1 MNRFWL
7 GLNLRTKI
15 AGLAS
20 LLVMVAVL
28 TLTLISIQREKSNF
42 KKELENQA
50 NLLLRTLPL
59 TMWDHIN
66 QNQIDELLVF
76 SEIINDTDNITR
88 FVIFESTGEILVD
101 SKGSDEGLTI
111 GIDALG
117 KTVLDTAQDKVF
129 TSWQT
134 NQLIACRPIRHGT
147 ENIGAVLIG
156 LSTKP
161 LDEKIATI
169 TQQGILLAVFAS
181 IIGAGFS
188 YLLGF
193 QISYPLM
200 KLADIAAQMADG
212 DLYIR
217 SNPKSQDEIGQLGAA
232 FNRMVA
238 AIQAREGDLR
248 DLTDSLEHAVI
259 ERTTELQEKNE
270 ALERIAITDE
280 LTRIFNR
287 RYFFELAEK
296 EIERTKRYN
305 HPVSVVL
312 IDADHFK
319 NINDSYGHLVGDQ
332 ILVNLANFLEGNI
345 RRIDILAR
353 YGGEEFIVLMPET
366 ECEDAAIS
374 AERIRKLVES
384 TPMTKGGVD
393 VKITISVGIAC
404 WDGNGEM
411 SLDSLLAHADFAL
424 YQSKESGRNLVSIWH
439 NDQ

>member
-1 MNRFWL
+1 MKRFYL
-7 GLNLRTKI
+7 ALNLRTKI

-20 LLVMVAVL
+20 LLVMAAVL
-28 TLTLISIQREKSNF
+28 SLTLISIQREKSNF
-42 KKELENQA
+42 KRELEDQA

-59 TMWDHIN
+59 TMWDHISH
-66 QNQIDELLVF
+66 NQIDELLAL
-76 SEIINDTDNITR
+76 SEIINDAENITQ

-101 SKGSDEGLTI
+101 SKGDAENLTI
-111 GIDALG
+111 ELATLG
-117 KTVLDTAQDKVF
+117 KTVLDTAQDKIY

-134 NQLIACRPIRHGT
+134 NQLIACRPIRHNS

-156 LSTKP
+156 LSTEP
-161 LDEKIATI
+161 LDKKISTI
-169 TQQGILLAVFAS
+169 TQQGILLAMIAS

-193 QISYPLM
+193 QISHPLM
-200 KLADIAAQMADG
+200 KLAEIAAQMADG

-217 SNPKSQDEIGQLGAA
+217 SNPKSQDEIGQLGTA
-232 FNRMVA
+232 FNRMVT
-238 AIQAREGDLR
+238 AIQSREGDLR
-248 DLTDSLEHAVI
+248 DLTNSLEHAVI

-270 ALERIAITDE
+270 ALKRIAITDE
-280 LTRIFNR
+280 LTKIFNR
-287 RYFFELAEK
+287 RHFFELAEV
-296 EIERTKRYN
+296 EIERTRRYN

-345 RRIDILAR
+345 RRIDIHAR

-366 ECEDAAIS
+366 DCEDAAIS

-393 VKITISVGIAC
+393 VRITISIGIAC